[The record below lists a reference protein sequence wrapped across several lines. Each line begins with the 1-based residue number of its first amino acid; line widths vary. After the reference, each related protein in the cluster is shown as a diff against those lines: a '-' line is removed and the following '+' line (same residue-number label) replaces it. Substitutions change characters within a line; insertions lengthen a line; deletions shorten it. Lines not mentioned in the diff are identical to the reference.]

1 MTGWPAKH
9 DAASG
14 DVAPIETPTPGQPSD
29 LLIVVSVAAS
39 LGQNFFGAAA
49 LPLLLGSITD
59 RLGLRASQV
68 GLLGTLELA
77 AIAVAAMGIAP
88 VVARRSRV
96 AMAIVGCIL
105 TAAGQFMTAAAVT
118 FSLLALSR
126 VIAGLGM
133 GVAAGAAQAA
143 VAASMKP
150 DRVYGMYFAVSTALG
165 TVLLLLLPQLLS
177 AHGYL
182 AGYSTLG
189 AIALVAIPLAIWLP
203 PPPLTEASSGT
214 PKAGVPRRA
223 IAIPALI
230 ALALIAASDYGLW
243 TFIERI
249 GAHAGMS
256 PEGIG
261 ETLAIATLAGSAS
274 AALTAWAGARLGR
287 IIPVLV
293 SFSIMTAVAAAL
305 AKTSEPQ
312 PYVALLIVWCASL
325 FIAYSYV
332 MGGLAAA
339 DSSGRLSALA
349 AGTRSVGA
357 AIGPTVAGFVVAAAG
372 YQKLGLMVA
381 SWCVTGLLLSIPLTL
396 YLTRRGTE
404 LIQK

>member
-1 MTGWPAKH
+1 
-9 DAASG
+9 
-14 DVAPIETPTPGQPSD
+14 
-29 LLIVVSVAAS
+29 
-39 LGQNFFGAAA
+39 
-49 LPLLLGSITD
+49 
-59 RLGLRASQV
+59 
-68 GLLGTLELA
+68 
-77 AIAVAAMGIAP
+77 
-88 VVARRSRV
+88 
-96 AMAIVGCIL
+96 
-105 TAAGQFMTAAAVT
+105 
-118 FSLLALSR
+118 
-126 VIAGLGM
+126 
-133 GVAAGAAQAA
+133 
-143 VAASMKP
+143 
-150 DRVYGMYFAVSTALG
+150 
-165 TVLLLLLPQLLS
+165 
-177 AHGYL
+177 
-182 AGYSTLG
+182 
-189 AIALVAIPLAIWLP
+189 
-203 PPPLTEASSGT
+203 
-214 PKAGVPRRA
+214 
-223 IAIPALI
+223 
-230 ALALIAASDYGLW
+230 
-243 TFIERI
+243 
-249 GAHAGMS
+249 
-256 PEGIG
+256 
-261 ETLAIATLAGSAS
+261 
-274 AALTAWAGARLGR
+274 LGR

>member
-1 MTGWPAKH
+1 MKPLQSKWT
-9 DAASG
+9 
-14 DVAPIETPTPGQPSD
+14 TTD
-29 LLIVVSVAAS
+29 LRIVVSVVAS
-39 LGQNFFGAAA
+39 LGLQFFGASA
-49 LPLLLGSITD
+49 LPLLLGSIAD

-189 AIALVAIPLAIWLP
+189 AIAVVAIPL
-203 PPPLTEASSGT
+203 
-214 PKAGVPRRA
+214 V
-223 IAIPALI
+223 
-230 ALALIAASDYGLW
+230 
-243 TFIERI
+243 
-249 GAHAGMS
+249 
-256 PEGIG
+256 
-261 ETLAIATLAGSAS
+261 
-274 AALTAWAGARLGR
+274 
-287 IIPVLV
+287 
-293 SFSIMTAVAAAL
+293 
-305 AKTSEPQ
+305 
-312 PYVALLIVWCASL
+312 
-325 FIAYSYV
+325 
-332 MGGLAAA
+332 
-339 DSSGRLSALA
+339 
-349 AGTRSVGA
+349 
-357 AIGPTVAGFVVAAAG
+357 
-372 YQKLGLMVA
+372 
-381 SWCVTGLLLSIPLTL
+381 
-396 YLTRRGTE
+396 
-404 LIQK
+404 